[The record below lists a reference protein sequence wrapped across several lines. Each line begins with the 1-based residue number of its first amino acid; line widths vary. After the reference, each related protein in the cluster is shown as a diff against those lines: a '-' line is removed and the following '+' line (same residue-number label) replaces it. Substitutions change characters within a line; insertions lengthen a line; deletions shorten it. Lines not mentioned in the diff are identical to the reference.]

1 MTGKR
6 LEGRIAVVTGGG
18 RGLGRAICMALAAEG
33 ATLVVVGRSSG
44 PISEVASS
52 IVAAG
57 GKAAEAI
64 ATDVGT
70 EASVNALFEQ
80 VVARHG
86 RIDVLVNSAGTIVR
100 RPAVETTAVEWQQ
113 TIDTNLSGVWYC
125 CVAAGR
131 RMLAARRGKIINI
144 ASTAGAG
151 GRAGMA
157 AYCASKA
164 GVINLTRALAVEW
177 APNGVYVNAIAPGQF
192 ETDMGA
198 PVLASPAMREEVLN
212 RIPLRRIGEP
222 RDIGPLAVFLAS
234 GDSDMVTGEVVFI
247 DGGVNAL

>member
-6 LEGRIAVVTGGG
+6 LDGCIAVVTGGG
-18 RGLGRAICMALAAEG
+18 RGLGRGISLALAREG
-33 ATLVVVGRSSG
+33 ATVVIVGRSDG
-44 PISEVASS
+44 PIQEVA
-52 IVAAG
+52 AAIAKDG
-57 GKAAEAI
+57 GRAQAL
-64 ATDVGT
+64 ATDVGK
-70 EASVNALFEQ
+70 EASVDALFEQ
-80 VVARHG
+80 VISAHG

-100 RPAVETTAVEWQQ
+100 RPAIETTAAEWQQ
-113 TIDTNLSGVWYC
+113 TINTNLSGVWFC

-131 RMLAARRGKIINI
+131 RMLAAGRGKIINI

-177 APNGVYVNAIAPGQF
+177 APQGVYVNAIAPGQF

-198 PVLASPAMREEVLN
+198 PVLASPGMRAEVLN
-212 RIPLRRIGEP
+212 RIPLRRIGQP
-222 RDIGPLAVFLAS
+222 GDIGPLAVFLAS
-234 GDSDMVTGEVVFI
+234 ADSDMVTGEVVFI

>member
-18 RGLGRAICMALAAEG
+18 RGLGRAICIALAAEG
-33 ATLVVVGRSSG
+33 ASLVVVGRSSG
-44 PISEVASS
+44 PISEVAST

-57 GKAAEAI
+57 GKAQAI

-100 RPAVETTAVEWQQ
+100 RPALETTAVEWQQ

-131 RMLAARRGKIINI
+131 RMLAAGRGKIINI

-177 APNGVYVNAIAPGQF
+177 ASNGVYVNAIAPGQF

-198 PVLASPAMREEVLN
+198 PVLASRAMREEVLN

-234 GDSDMVTGEVVFI
+234 GDSDLVTGEVVFI

>member
-18 RGLGRAICMALAAEG
+18 RGLGRAICLALAAEG
-33 ATLVVVGRSSG
+33 ASVVVVGRSSG
-44 PISEVASS
+44 PLQEVAAA
-52 IVAAG
+52 IAKAG
-57 GKAAEAI
+57 GKAQAVAS
-64 ATDVGT
+64 DVGN

-80 VVARHG
+80 VVAEHG
-86 RIDVLVNSAGTIVR
+86 GVDVLVNSAGTIVR
-100 RPAVETTAVEWQQ
+100 RPAVETSAAEWQQ
-113 TIDTNLSGVWYC
+113 TIDTNLSGAWFC

-131 RMLAARRGKIINI
+131 RMLAAGRGKIINI

-164 GVINLTRALAVEW
+164 GVINLTRALAIEW
-177 APNGVYVNAIAPGQF
+177 AAGGVYVNAIAPGQF

-198 PVLASPAMREEVLN
+198 PVLASQAMREEVLN
-212 RIPLRRIGEP
+212 RIPLRRIGQP

-234 GDSDMVTGEVVFI
+234 ADSDMVTGEIVFI